1 MPAERTIMRQVRE
14 VLRLKFVGGVP
25 IREIARRIGVAASTV
40 RATIRR
46 FQAAGLSWPLSEDMT
61 DAALEAKLFA
71 DAGTKQGYRRQI
83 EPDWASIHR
92 ELKRKHVTLSI
103 LWDEYVE
110 RNPEGY
116 RYSRFCELY
125 RSWEGKLSV
134 TMRQTHVGGDKLFV
148 DYAGDTVPVIID
160 RLTGEVREAQIFVAV
175 MGASNF
181 TYVEATW
188 TQALAD
194 WIGAHTRAFAAIGGV
209 PRLLVP
215 DNAKVAVIKAC
226 LYEPQVNRT
235 YAEMAAHYGTA
246 VLPTRPRRPRDKA
259 KVEAAVL
266 IIERWILAR
275 LRDRRFYSLAELNAA
290 IGELLRRLNEER
302 PIRRLGVTRRQ
313 LLEELDRPALKPLPI
328 EPYVF
333 AEWRVRRV
341 GIDYHVDVEGHFYSV
356 PYRFARAEVEV
367 RLTGRTVEIFAKGE
381 RIAVHMR
388 SSGNGK
394 HTTRPRSHAVQSSP
408 LRRLDHRPHPQGRRP
423 HRASNRSA
431 LRAHPGAPAAPRA
444 GLPILPRH
452 PAPGASVRCRT
463 SGSRRHARHRDR
475 RAHLRIGPLHPR
487 PQARSARRAQAPR
500 TARRSSIPT
509 SAARATTTKETKPC
523 SPIQPSICCISSD
536 LTAWPRPSVRS
547 KHPVKPRR

>member
-1 MPAERTIMRQVRE
+1 MPAERTTMRQVRE

-25 IREIARRIGVAASTV
+25 TREIARRIGVAASTV
-40 RATIRR
+40 RTTIRR
-46 FQAAGLSWPLSEDMT
+46 FQAAGLSWPLPEELT
-61 DAALEAKLFA
+61 DAVLEARLFP
-71 DAGTKQGYRRQI
+71 DAGTKQGHRRQV

-103 LWDEYVE
+103 LWDEYIA
-110 RNPEGY
+110 RDPEGY

-125 RSWEGKLSV
+125 RIWAGKLSV

-160 RLTGEVREAQIFVAV
+160 RLTGELRQAQIFVAV
-175 MGASNF
+175 MGASSF

-188 TQALAD
+188 TQTIGD
-194 WIGAHTRAFAAIGGV
+194 WIGAHTRALAAIGGV
-209 PRLLVP
+209 PRLIVP

-259 KVEAAVL
+259 KVEACVL
-266 IIERWILAR
+266 IVERWLIGR

-290 IGELLRRLNEER
+290 IGELLKRLNEER

-313 LLEELDRPALKPLPI
+313 LLEELDRPALKPLPT

-356 PYRFARAEVEV
+356 PYRFARSEVEV
-367 RLTGRTVEIFAKGE
+367 RLTGRTVEIFRQGRADRRAHAIE
-381 RIAVHMR
+381 RQRQTHDCR
-388 SSGNGK
+388 Q
-394 HTTRPRSHAVQSSP
+394 SHAVQPSP
-408 LRRLDHRPHPQGRRP
+408 LRRLDASSRIRSRRRP
-423 HRASNRSA
+423 IGPATAALCDLILSAASSRARLS
-431 LRAHPGAPAAPRA
+431 H
-444 GLPILPRH
+444 LPRH
-452 PAPGASVRCRT
+452 PVAGQA
-463 SGSRRHARHRDR
+463 
-475 RAHLRIGPLHPR
+475 LR
-487 PQARSARRAQAPR
+487 QCARRCSLSTRHPHQGSLRRLDPFDPQER
-500 TARRSSIPT
+500 T
-509 SAARATTTKETKPC
+509 
-523 SPIQPSICCISSD
+523 
-536 LTAWPRPSVRS
+536 
-547 KHPVKPRR
+547 

>member
-1 MPAERTIMRQVRE
+1 MPAERTTMRQVRE

-25 IREIARRIGVAASTV
+25 TREIARRIGVAPSTV
-40 RATIRR
+40 RTTIKR
-46 FQAAGLSWPLSEDMT
+46 FEAAGLGWPLPDGLT
-61 DAALEAKLFA
+61 DAALEARLFP
-71 DAGTKQGYRRQI
+71 DAGPKRGHRRLV

-103 LWDEYVE
+103 LWDEYIAH
-110 RNPEGY
+110 NPEGY

-125 RSWEGKLSV
+125 RAWEGKLSV

-148 DYAGDTVPVIID
+148 DYAGDTVPVIVD
-160 RLTGEVREAQIFVAV
+160 RLTGEVRRAQIFVAV

-188 TQALAD
+188 TQTLGD
-194 WIGAHTRAFAAIGGV
+194 WIGAHTRALAAIGGV
-209 PRLLVP
+209 PRLIVP

-259 KVEAAVL
+259 KVEACVL
-266 IIERWILAR
+266 IVERWLIGR

-290 IGELLRRLNEER
+290 IGELLKRLNEER
-302 PIRRLGVTRRQ
+302 PIRRLGLTRRQ
-313 LLEELDRPALKPLPI
+313 LLEELDRPALKPLPT

-356 PYRFARAEVEV
+356 PYRFARSEVEV
-367 RLTGRTVEIFAKGE
+367 RLTGRTVEIFVKGE
-381 RIAVHMR
+381 RVAVHMR

-394 HTTRPRSHAVQSSP
+394 HTTAADHMPSSH
-408 LRRLDHRPHPQGRRP
+408 RRYADWTIGRIRRDAALVGPATAALCELILERRPHPEQGFRSCLGILRLVRP
-423 HRASNRSA
+423 FGVTRLEAAAGRAIEIGA
-431 LRAHPGAPAAPRA
+431 LSYG
-444 GLPILPRH
+444 
-452 PAPGASVRCRT
+452 
-463 SGSRRHARHRDR
+463 
-475 RAHLRIGPLHPR
+475 
-487 PQARSARRAQAPR
+487 
-500 TARRSSIPT
+500 
-509 SAARATTTKETKPC
+509 
-523 SPIQPSICCISSD
+523 
-536 LTAWPRPSVRS
+536 SVRS
-547 KHPVKPRR
+547 ILDHKLDRHAAYQHAADGVPILHSNIRGSRYYQ